1 MGFNLTVI
9 HLPSQVSCQDHE
21 QSKTSNTQAL
31 SYYYT
36 PCDAKWPK
44 LHKEM
49 FLTVCQSDSLD
60 YKVNV

>member
-9 HLPSQVSCQDHE
+9 HLPSQVSCQNHE
-21 QSKTSNTQAL
+21 QSKTINTQAL
-31 SYYYT
+31 LLHSLR
-36 PCDAKWPK
+36 CKMAKITQRNV
-44 LHKEM
+44 